1 MLIKMKRTTDIIC
14 SGKGTIVCQ
23 KEESIIYSIAKIK
36 SLHFKNEYFIPYIN
50 YLFISLLILD
60 TFNSNKNSFFD
71 EIVKPKEFKVFHRL
85 SSNIYK
91 NRNSLSNSLC
101 IFLDI
106 CNRYLYFSKIAQF
119 HILNIFLDY
128 CYEINFVNIFDFF
141 YKSKSYNSFFKIL
154 LNKIFIISLHSI
166 KTLGE
171 ERSIEENIS
180 CIGIQKLSKQKY
192 LFVFENSFFE
202 PNILT
207 TNTCKLIDD
216 KKNKNN
222 DIIIN
227 IKQRNKGNKF
237 LIRNLNHL
245 RNVIKIIKYIIL
257 LNLLKNIFVNNKFS
271 YIGYN
276 SYTITLKIK
285 GIGTKKIFYSDTD
298 YFSSNSYPNE
308 VYINGNKQN
317 DVTHS
322 YNLNQTDNFI
332 ELVWY
337 NLISS
342 CYRMFYECSNI
353 TEIDLSNFN
362 TSKVNEMRSMFYG
375 CSSLTS
381 LNLSNFD
388 TSKVKRMNDMFGG
401 CISLISLNLSN
412 FDTSEVTWMNDMFYG
427 CSSLTSLNLSN
438 FDTSKV
444 EKIYNLLN
452 GCTNLEYI
460 NMLNFN
466 ESSLSSESNYY
477 SNIFNNVPNNI
488 VLCINKIN
496 IPTKIYEQISAITC
510 RREDC
515 SDDWKLHQKKI
526 IEGTEQCFNNCPN
539 KNPYEYN
546 GQCVSQCPNENY
558 NDDNNITKCK
568 CELEKCLT
576 CPKVALI
583 NKLCTKCNDNYY
595 QMENFNCYNEIP
607 TGYYLDRN
615 DSLYKK
621 CYYTCESCE
630 IKGNDE
636 FHNCLNCNNEFNFE
650 IKINNYINC
659 YVNCSYYYYFNNN
672 NNNYF
677 Y

>member
-1 MLIKMKRTTDIIC
+1 MSNKKKRTTDIIC

-50 YLFISLLILD
+50 YLFISLLFLD

-154 LNKIFIISLHSI
+154 LNKIFIISLYSI

-388 TSKVKRMNDMFGG
+388 TSKV
-401 CISLISLNLSN
+401 
-412 FDTSEVTWMNDMFYG
+412 
-427 CSSLTSLNLSN
+427 
-438 FDTSKV
+438 

-595 QMENFNCYNEIP
+595 QMENDPLNLGEYFNCYNEIP

-650 IKINNYINC
+650 IKINNCHNSARYTYYIA
-659 YVNCSYYYYFNNN
+659 
-672 NNNYF
+672 YF
-677 Y
+677 YTQLKSITQKISPLK